1 MKNLPKTENGDPM
14 TDFSI
19 GYVLLCVF
27 IGLLTYYRGALDVWG
42 SLFMV
47 SMGLLIILSAGFN
60 WLVLIFIFLIL
71 GLISTKY
78 RHEYK
83 KSIGVFEGTRT
94 AKNVI
99 SNGII
104 PFIMAAFGY
113 YDGFVGGFIGSIA
126 TATADTMAS
135 EIGVVQTPR
144 LITTLKKVEPGTD
157 GGVSVLGTAAGIFGA
172 GLIGLSAFALGIC
185 PDPLRS
191 IKIAIIAGT
200 VGCFM
205 DSLLGALLERRK
217 YLTNEHVN
225 LFATI
230 TGAIIGIILV

>member
-1 MKNLPKTENGDPM
+1 M
-14 TDFSI
+14 TDLNI

-27 IGLLTYYRGALDVWG
+27 IGFLTYQRGALDVWG

-47 SMGLLIILSAGFN
+47 LMGLLIILSAGFN
-60 WLVLIFIFLIL
+60 WLILIFIFLIL
-71 GLISTKY
+71 GLVSTKY

-99 SNGII
+99 SNGIV

-113 YDGFVGGFIGSIA
+113 YDGFLGGFIGSVA

-144 LITTLKKVEPGTD
+144 LITTLRKVEPGTD
-157 GGVSVLGTAAGIFGA
+157 GGVSLIGTAAGIAGA
-172 GLIGLSAFALGIC
+172 GIIGFSAFLLGVC
-185 PDPLRS
+185 PDPLKS
-191 IKIAIIAGT
+191 MKIAIIAGT

-205 DSLLGALLERRK
+205 DSFLGAVLERRK

-225 LFATI
+225 LLATV
-230 TGAIIGIILV
+230 TGAVIGIILV